1 VRRRRRAR
9 RPPPPPARLAPHPAR
24 PTRPPAGL
32 AAVFEDAEEHVK
44 KGDLA
49 TEDPELLAYLQAQEE
64 ALAGAD
70 ARDVAAELEAD
81 PVGLAAYF
89 HGQHEYYTKF
99 AESCG
104 GGVAMAMGPAAAPM
118 PAMAAAAAV
127 ITAAQAN
134 ESFDLDRTFFASEG
148 LSLAACSAVPKAL
161 PAATQEA
168 IAECWCARAR
178 SARPAPGAPRR
189 RRRRPFSRCPRPRP
203 PRSPAPAPAAA
214 AAAGTATTRRRSP
227 RAARPPAPR
236 WSRTSA
242 RRALPSTTPV
252 RGRGR
257 PPPRARRDRATAR
270 PRARRAPAARAR
282 AHPAALPAGLATIYG
297 NAAEAV
303 KVGTPIDAATLAYL
317 QKTEDLL
324 EGAEAHDLT
333 AQAKAEAETL
343 SAEFQGNADYYT
355 ASAAECAA
363 AVEAAVVASGAARAA
378 VAIGAAAAA
387 LLLL

>member
-1 VRRRRRAR
+1 M
-9 RPPPPPARLAPHPAR
+9 
-24 PTRPPAGL
+24 
-32 AAVFEDAEEHVK
+32 HVT

-49 TEDPELLAYLQAQEE
+49 TEDPELLAYLQAQED
-64 ALAGAD
+64 ALTGAD

-81 PVGLAAYF
+81 PAALAKYF
-89 HGQHEYYTKF
+89 DGQHNYYTKF

-104 GGVAMAMGPAAAPM
+104 GGVAMATGPAAAPM

-134 ESFDLDRTFFASEG
+134 EFDLDRTFFVSEG

-178 SARPAPGAPRR
+178 SARSAPGAPRWR
-189 RRRRPFSRCPRPRP
+189 RRRQFSSRPRPRP

-214 AAAGTATTRRRSP
+214 AERTATTRRRSP
-227 RAARPPAPR
+227 PAARPRAPR

-242 RRALPSTTPV
+242 RRASPSTTPV

-257 PPPRARRDRATAR
+257 PPPRARAPAR
-270 PRARRAPAARAR
+270 PRVRRAPAARAR
-282 AHPAALPAGLATIYG
+282 AHPAALPAGLAPIYG

-303 KVGTPIDAATLAYL
+303 KVGTPFDAATLAYL

-324 EGAEAHDLT
+324 EGAEAHDLA

-343 SAEFQGNADYYT
+343 SAEFQGNAYYYK

-363 AVEAAVVASGAARAA
+363 AVEAVVVASGAAHAA
-378 VAIGAAAAA
+378 VAVGAAAAA
-387 LLLL
+387 GALLLL